1 MRVLQI
7 PLSELDVEPGHVLEW
22 RIRSARVDAPEK
34 MAKQRRGASFNQDKH
49 FTAAVDA
56 RRDNDPLA
64 SWVATTFE
72 LPGKLDRMALESA
85 LLYFVRRHEVLRCEF
100 QQLTGD
106 VNCAAVKPDEVAVD
120 HFDIGYID
128 TTEELRSYFFE
139 FFVKGVDTLGWP
151 LIVMG
156 AVERETYTTM
166 FIAYDHLV
174 SDGMSSPIAVNDVT
188 TAYTAYVAGREPEL
202 PEAGSYVDF
211 GHAQRRRYMT
221 IGADDPRL
229 DYWRGFK
236 ERNGGFFPPFPL
248 DLGVEPGEMY
258 PTVNETDKLLVH
270 KELEALDVRCRAAGG
285 RLSMAMLAG
294 TGIALRKAGGPD
306 VYRGLM
312 PVSERGRG
320 DWQHSMGWFVNT
332 MPIEFS
338 VAADKDF
345 AKIIKG
351 ADDAFREMLVHAE
364 VPFVKAWHLLAP
376 ELADVR
382 SWPYA
387 VNFFSYIDFRKA
399 LGGANL
405 PKWNAKKHIWASRSN
420 GICYWFH
427 RNTDGLYVNSIFV
440 DTPQARKTKMALHEL
455 LTETINQMVRH
466 GTV

>member
-1 MRVLQI
+1 MLQI
-7 PLSELDVEPGHVLEW
+7 PISELDIEPGHILEW
-22 RIRSARVDAPEK
+22 RLRSTRVESAETT
-34 MAKQRRGASFNQDKH
+34 AEQCRGASFNQGKH
-49 FTAAVDA
+49 FSTAMDA

-72 LPGKLDRMALESA
+72 LPGKLDRAALQSA
-85 LLYFVRRHEVLRCEF
+85 LLYFARRHEVLRCEF
-100 QQLTGD
+100 RQLIGD
-106 VNCAAVKPDEVAVD
+106 VGCAALKPDEVAVEYVD
-120 HFDIGYID
+120 VGYID
-128 TTEELRSYFFE
+128 TADKLRNYIFE
-139 FFVKGVDTLGWP
+139 YFVKGVDTLGWP

-188 TAYTAYVAGREPEL
+188 AAYTAYLEGREPEL
-202 PEAGSYVDF
+202 PKAGSYVDF
-211 GHAQRRRYMT
+211 GNAQRHRYAT
-221 IGADDPRL
+221 IEVDDPRL

-248 DLGVEPGEMY
+248 DLGVVSGELY
-258 PTVNETDKLLVH
+258 PTVNETEKLLEH
-270 KELEALDVRCRAAGG
+270 EELEALNVRCQAAGG

-294 TGIALRKAGGPD
+294 IGIALRKAGGPD

-338 VAADKDF
+338 IAADKDF
-345 AKIIKG
+345 GEIIKG
-351 ADDAFREMLVHAE
+351 VDVAFREMLANVE

-376 ELADVR
+376 ELANVR

-399 LGGANL
+399 LGGEYL

-427 RNTDGLYVNSIFV
+427 RNADGLYVNSIFA
-440 DTPQARKTKMALHEL
+440 DTAQAYKTKTVLHEL
-455 LTETINQMVRH
+455 LIETISRMAHH